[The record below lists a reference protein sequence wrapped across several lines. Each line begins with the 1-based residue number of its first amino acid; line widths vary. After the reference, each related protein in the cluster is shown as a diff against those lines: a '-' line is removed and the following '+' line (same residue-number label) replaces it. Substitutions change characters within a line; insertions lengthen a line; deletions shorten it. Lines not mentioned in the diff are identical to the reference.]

1 MIYPGDLAGTTP
13 GNIED
18 LQAPS
23 KLYVDNTSYA
33 STEDIFV
40 TKQGDDTQAR
50 TPVGLEGR
58 GMSYAYGSLKAA
70 LSKAEEIIESAC

>member
-1 MIYPGDLAGTTP
+1 MTGALYLHDHPGDLAGIDT
-13 GNIED
+13 GDIKD
-18 LQAPS
+18 KQAAT
-23 KLYVDNTSYA
+23 KLYVDNNSYS

-58 GMSYAYGSLKAA
+58 GLGYAYGSLKAA
-70 LSKAEEIIESAC
+70 FIKS